1 MTRYQ
6 PEHKQQTR
14 RRLIE
19 SAVTAFRRDGVES
32 AGLKQIMQEMGLTV
46 GGFYRHFSSKSQL
59 VQSAVALGLLQSLE
73 QFRRTSDG
81 NGLDDASAGCD
92 GIGSIE
98 RFATAYLSERHRR
111 SIAQGCV
118 LAALGSD
125 IARSDSDVKAV
136 CEAGLRELHA
146 ELHRSCAGGT
156 QRKTLGPDGP
166 RARGPAPIA
175 DGGRRANG
183 RGDPRLLPAHGESI
197 ARRAADPT
205 RYASSKTETASRKRC
220 SEVKV
225 AAGNLRG
232 SYLEEL
238 PFLQRCSNSE
248 PRPEPTPGHCVR
260 FQPSDWPTPPA

>member
-1 MTRYQ
+1 
-6 PEHKQQTR
+6 
-14 RRLIE
+14 
-19 SAVTAFRRDGVES
+19 VTAFRRDGVES

-146 ELHRSCAGGT
+146 ELHRSVPEELSERLWGLMALELGGLLLSRMVAEEQT
-156 QRKTLGPDGP
+156 AAEIL
-166 RARGPAPIA
+166 ASC
-175 DGGRRANG
+175 RRTVKA
-183 RGDPRLLPAHGESI
+183 LLDV
-197 ARRAADPT
+197 RPT
-205 RYASSKTETASRKRC
+205 RRGTRPRKRKRPQ
-220 SEVKV
+220 EKG
-225 AAGNLRG
+225 AAKSR
-232 SYLEEL
+232 
-238 PFLQRCSNSE
+238 
-248 PRPEPTPGHCVR
+248 
-260 FQPSDWPTPPA
+260 